1 MSCEIT
7 GQVCSCI
14 CSWGKRQGVG
24 NKLST
29 FLWGG
34 HGGREEEVVKSVS
47 NVLLSRLLRSV
58 LKMWVFLKFSAWSI
72 FVKV

>member
-1 MSCEIT
+1 MSANRA
-7 GQVCSCI
+7 GSFVVS
-14 CSWGKRQGVG
+14 SWGKGQGVC
-24 NKLST
+24 NKSSA
-29 FLWGG
+29 FLGG

-47 NVLLSRLLRSV
+47 SVLLSRLLRSV